1 MPRPGDDLAGYIKL
15 ESYAFHTSR
24 KTGARSDEPK
34 REGRSQLRVSAVAS
48 ARNPF
53 RSLHADFP
61 LELGFGIFLPSS
73 GNSSEGRVKMADV
86 ITMPI
91 KLRGQ
96 ETLRINIEGVV
107 TSSNSTSGD
116 DDALSGFLH
125 NYLEGRDNNVTI
137 RGLSDFPLAASP
149 DSDHGQHIPPEW
161 LHRFLPNIH
170 AVVAF
175 PGSQPPPKLIKS
187 VTIEQMKISES
198 AGKLRASGVVVVQA
212 RLPPDLADIKV
223 DINGVRPDILVFDG
237 EAASSGEPVDPA
249 VPPYPAKAF
258 GRIHPDDYLV
268 AISELDPTTPG
279 LLIVRAPIHDVPI
292 DILPG
297 RDKVLS
303 DFVGK
308 IVFKGSAVA
317 GIVGNA
323 AVRLHVVGMDRPFE
337 VDRLPVRGVV
347 NVGRPRVV

>member
-1 MPRPGDDLAGYIKL
+1 M
-15 ESYAFHTSR
+15 
-24 KTGARSDEPK
+24 
-34 REGRSQLRVSAVAS
+34 
-48 ARNPF
+48 
-53 RSLHADFP
+53 
-61 LELGFGIFLPSS
+61 ELGFGIYLPSS
-73 GNSSEGRVKMADV
+73 TEGNETRAGLVKMADV
-86 ITMPI
+86 VTMPI

-96 ETLRINIEGVV
+96 DTLRINIEGVV
-107 TSSNSTSGD
+107 TSDSDTTGGD

-125 NYLEGRDNNVTI
+125 N
-137 RGLSDFPLAASP
+137 RGLPVFPSAASP
-149 DSDHGQHIPPEW
+149 DPAEGQHIPPEW
-161 LHRFLPNIH
+161 LHRLLPNIH

-175 PGSQPPPKLIKS
+175 PGPQPPPKLIES

-198 AGKLRASGVVVVQA
+198 SGKLRASGVVLVHA
-212 RLPPDLADIKV
+212 RLPPDLTDIQV

-237 EAASSGEPVDPA
+237 EAAPSGEPVDPA

-258 GRIHPDDYLV
+258 GRIHPDEYLI
-268 AISELDPTTPG
+268 AMSELDPADPG
-279 LLIVRAPIHDVPI
+279 VLIVRAPIHDVPI
-292 DILPG
+292 DILQG

-323 AVRLHVVGMDRPFE
+323 AVRLHVVGMNRPFE

-347 NVGRPRVV
+347 TVGRPRVV

>member
-1 MPRPGDDLAGYIKL
+1 M
-15 ESYAFHTSR
+15 
-24 KTGARSDEPK
+24 RSKGSK
-34 REGRSQLRVSAVAS
+34 RDGHSQLRVSALAS

-53 RSLHADFP
+53 QSLQADFP
-61 LELGFGIFLPSS
+61 LELGFGVYLPSS
-73 GNSSEGRVKMADV
+73 AQGNPKEEELVKIADV
-86 ITMPI
+86 VTMPI
-91 KLRGQ
+91 RLRGQ
-96 ETLRINIEGVV
+96 DTLRIHIEGVV
-107 TSSNSTSGD
+107 TSDSDAAGGN

-137 RGLSDFPLAASP
+137 RGLPDFPSAASP
-149 DSDHGQHIPPEW
+149 DSEGGQHMPPEW
-161 LHRFLPNIH
+161 LHQMLPDIH

-175 PGSQPPPKLIKS
+175 PAPQPPPKLIES

-198 AGKLRASGVVVVQA
+198 AGKLRASGVVLVHA

-223 DINGVRPDILVFDG
+223 DINGVKPDILVFDG
-237 EAASSGEPVDPA
+237 EATPSGEPVDPA

-268 AISELDPTTPG
+268 AISELDPTSPG
-279 LLIVRAPIHDVPI
+279 LLVVRAPIHDVPI
-292 DILPG
+292 DILQG

>member
-1 MPRPGDDLAGYIKL
+1 
-15 ESYAFHTSR
+15 
-24 KTGARSDEPK
+24 
-34 REGRSQLRVSAVAS
+34 
-48 ARNPF
+48 
-53 RSLHADFP
+53 
-61 LELGFGIFLPSS
+61 
-73 GNSSEGRVKMADV
+73 MADV
-86 ITMPI
+86 VTMPI

-96 ETLRINIEGVV
+96 EMLRIDIEGVV
-107 TSSNSTSGD
+107 TSSNSTNGD
-116 DDALSGFLH
+116 DDALSAFLH

-137 RGLSDFPLAASP
+137 RGLPYFPFVASP
-149 DSDHGQHIPPEW
+149 DPDHGQHIPPEW

-175 PGSQPPPKLIKS
+175 PGPKPPPKLIES

-212 RLPPDLADIKV
+212 RLPPDLANIQV
-223 DINGVRPDILVFDG
+223 EINGVRPDILVFDG
-237 EAASSGEPVDPA
+237 EAARSDEPVNPA

-268 AISELDPTTPG
+268 ALSELDPNAPG

-292 DILPG
+292 DILQG

>member
-1 MPRPGDDLAGYIKL
+1 
-15 ESYAFHTSR
+15 
-24 KTGARSDEPK
+24 
-34 REGRSQLRVSAVAS
+34 
-48 ARNPF
+48 
-53 RSLHADFP
+53 
-61 LELGFGIFLPSS
+61 
-73 GNSSEGRVKMADV
+73 MADV